1 MNKTLRT
8 MFACMLMM
16 FGMTAMAED
25 IIWSEDFSAVTD
37 VNANPATLY
46 PNYTF
51 TGTVLKDDGTV
62 QSGTKFYNEKSAGG
76 TAPELLIA
84 KGGGSFAATIAL
96 NGKSGEMTLSYQA
109 NYDRITV
116 TAESATLGEK
126 TKSGNNYTIP
136 VTVAQGTTSIKLIFT
151 NSNSSNVRFDDAKLY
166 QGVAKKNAGLSWGTA
181 SRSVTIGSES
191 NVFPT
196 LSNDNQL
203 TVTYSSSVEAVA
215 TINAEGTITLVAA
228 GETVISAAFAGNDSF
243 EAQTVSYTL
252 TVKEAE
258 QPVDPTP
265 GEVKTVTIAQF
276 NAAEVSDEVWYQLTG
291 TVKNLKD
298 DDQYG
303 NFDLEDETGSVYVYG
318 LLSEKGGEKKQFQTL
333 ATEKGIK
340 NGSKLTI
347 IGTRGYYAKDDKIE
361 VMNAYFVSVENG
373 GEQPVDPVE
382 FEGDGTKDNPYTV
395 ADLKKMTLTETA
407 ETAWVKG
414 FIVGTLAS
422 SSKFDTEYKASN
434 IAIAASADETEATNT
449 IPVELKSG
457 SDARKDINLVDN
469 AANLGK
475 LVKVHGTITAY
486 FGVNGVKDLDDYV
499 IEGTTAIQS
508 IATESKAEVYNLQG
522 QRVEKA
528 VKGLYIING
537 KKVLVK

>member
-1 MNKTLRT
+1 

-25 IIWSEDFSAVTD
+25 IIWSEDWSTVTNFKMNPNEF
-37 VNANPATLY
+37 NA
-46 PNYTF
+46 NYTF
-51 TGTVLKDDGTV
+51 TGFVLNDDGTRK
-62 QSGTKFYNEKSAGG
+62 SGTGFFDEALAGG
-76 TAPELLIA
+76 ESPELLIA
-84 KGGGSFAATIAL
+84 KNGGTFAAKVAM
-96 NGKSGEMTLSYQA
+96 NGKSGDMTLVFKC
-109 NYDRITV
+109 NKKIDV
-116 TAESATLGEK
+116 TAEGATLGES
-126 TKSGNNYTIP
+126 TATGNDYSYP
-136 VTVAQGTTSIKLIFT
+136 VTVAAGTQEITITFT
-151 NSNSSNVRFDDAKLY
+151 NSTSANARFDNIKLY
-166 QGVAKKNAGLSWGTA
+166 QGTAKKPAGLSWGTA

-203 TVTYSSSVEAVA
+203 TVTYSSSAETVA

-276 NAAEVSDEVWYQLTG
+276 NAAEVSNEVWYQLTG

-298 DDQYG
+298 GDIYG
-303 NFDLEDETGSVYVYG
+303 NFDLEDATGSVYVYG

-347 IGTRGYYAKDDKIE
+347 IGNRGVHNDKIE
-361 VMNAYFVSVENG
+361 VLNAYFVSVENG

-382 FEGDGTKDNPYTV
+382 FEGDGTQANPYTV
-395 ADLKKMTLTETA
+395 ADVKAMKEFPTEKV
-407 ETAWVKG
+407 WVKG
-414 FIVGTLAS
+414 FIIGSAKNNAIEKEPTQ
-422 SSKFDTEYKASN
+422 ASN
-434 IAIAASADETEATNT
+434 IVLAAEAGVTEWES
-449 IPVELKSG
+449 IVPVQLVSN
-457 SDARKDINLVDN
+457 SDPRAKLNLVDN
-469 AANLGK
+469 PGNLGK
-475 LVKVHGTITAY
+475 LVKVHGTIEAY
-486 FGVNGVKDLDDYV
+486 FGVNGVKNTDNYEI
-499 IEGTTAIQS
+499 IEGTTVIQS
-508 IATESKAEVYNLQG
+508 IVTESKAEVYNLQG
-522 QRVEKA
+522 QRMEKA

>member
-25 IIWSEDFSAVTD
+25 IIWSEDWSTVTNFKMNPNEF
-37 VNANPATLY
+37 NA
-46 PNYTF
+46 NYTF
-51 TGTVLKDDGTV
+51 TGTVLNDDGTRK
-62 QSGTKFYNEKSAGG
+62 SGTGFFDETLAGG
-76 TAPELLIA
+76 ESPELLIA
-84 KGGGSFAATIAL
+84 KNDGTFAAKVAM
-96 NGKSGEMTLSYQA
+96 NGKSGDMTLVFKC
-109 NYDRITV
+109 NKKIDV
-116 TAESATLGEK
+116 TAKGATLGES
-126 TKSGNNYTIP
+126 TATGNDYSYP
-136 VTVAQGTTSIKLIFT
+136 VTVAAGTQEITITFT
-151 NSNSSNVRFDDAKLY
+151 NSTSANARFDNIKLY
-166 QGVAKKNAGLSWGTA
+166 QGTAKKPAGLSWGTA

-203 TVTYSSSVEAVA
+203 TVTYSSSDEAVA

-382 FEGDGTKDNPYTV
+382 FEGDGTQANPYTV
-395 ADLKKMTLTETA
+395 ADVKAMKEFPTDKV
-407 ETAWVKG
+407 WVKG
-414 FIVGTLAS
+414 FIAGTLAS
-422 SSKFDTEYKASN
+422 ASKFNEKNEASN
-434 IAIAASADETEATNT
+434 IALAATANEAEATNT
-449 IPVELKSG
+449 IPVQLS
-457 SDARKDINLVDN
+457 KDTDPRAKLNLVDN
-469 AANLGK
+469 PENLGK
-475 LVKVHGTITAY
+475 LVKVHGTIATY
-486 FGVNGVKDLDDYV
+486 FSVNGVKNLDDYV

-522 QRVEKA
+522 QRMEKA